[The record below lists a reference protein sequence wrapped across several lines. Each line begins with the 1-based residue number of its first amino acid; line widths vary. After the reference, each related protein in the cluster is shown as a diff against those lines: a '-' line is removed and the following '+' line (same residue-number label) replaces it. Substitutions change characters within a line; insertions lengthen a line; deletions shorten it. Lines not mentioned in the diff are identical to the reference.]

1 MRNTSILAL
10 MAALVFMPLSA
21 KAQDKLGFEMLI
33 RKHFEYAVS
42 FYNGVD
48 VLDSAAVA
56 AYARQYVD
64 EGAQYKVVSRSNLR
78 DNPKEVSQ
86 NRDEFIASLEEGKQE
101 LRQPSFKYT
110 IVGIKVSEDG
120 NTAEV
125 RYTGLMKGVGRTV
138 VQATGKLSDIVLSSY
153 SDCIEK
159 FIYVDEKT
167 IKSIGADCQIDA
179 TYQSPVPVQ

>member
-1 MRNTSILAL
+1 MKNTSILAL
-10 MAALVFMPLSA
+10 MAALVFMPFSA

-42 FYNGVD
+42 LYNGVE
-48 VLDSAAVA
+48 VLDRAAVA

-64 EGAQYKVVSRSNLR
+64 EGARFNVVMQSNQR
-78 DNPKEVSQ
+78 KSAKEITQ
-86 NRDEFIASLEEGKQE
+86 NRDEFIASLEEDVHE
-101 LRQPSFKYT
+101 LREPSFKYT

-120 NTAEV
+120 KTAEV

-138 VQATGKLSDIVLSSY
+138 VQSTGKLSDIKLSSY
-153 SDCIEK
+153 SDCVEK

-179 TYQSPVPVQ
+179 TYQNPVPVQ